1 MGFRLRGNTSR
12 SSAKKSFKVDF
23 NHFVP
28 GRDFFGIEKDM
39 YTVIHPSSELIC
51 DALRIEIKPMKD
63 KFVGILDLDLR
74 IKN

>member
-1 MGFRLRGNTSR
+1 MVLILKFQNTGKL
-12 SSAKKSFKVDF
+12 AYLKNNKWTDLKLYVT
-23 NHFVP
+23 
-28 GRDFFGIEKDM
+28 DFFGIEKDM

-51 DALRIEIKPMKD
+51 DALRIEIKPIKD